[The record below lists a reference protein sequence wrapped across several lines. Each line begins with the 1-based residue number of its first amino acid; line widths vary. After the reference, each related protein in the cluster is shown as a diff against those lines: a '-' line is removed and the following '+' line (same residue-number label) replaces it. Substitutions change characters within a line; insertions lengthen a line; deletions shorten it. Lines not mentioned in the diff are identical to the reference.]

1 MLTPKQLKNYDFQ
14 SVARNAYK
22 ATDVDT
28 FMEEV
33 YKSYEQMFRENAE
46 LIKKLNLLADKI
58 SHYKAEEESIR
69 NAMVEAQKLKE
80 SIVSEAERTATEKIT
95 SATEQAQATKEALD
109 KQTSHL
115 ITDAQEEAEKIITKA
130 NTEAEQIMAKTNA
143 AVERSLTLAKEN
155 AAKLMHR
162 AQELYNQQVTSI
174 VEEAKAEKKKLQE
187 VKAEAVSVR
196 KKLMDTYQMQ
206 LELLQMAPDYQD
218 EVDDTDLA
226 AFAEAAKAEAEEIP
240 EINITF
246 EDIQKEEAPVAEE
259 TLTEAPEDASEDISE
274 DVPETDEVSAE
285 EAEEEPEPEEVEPE
299 EALPQPAK
307 KPVRR
312 FFFDLKT
319 KEAPAEPEESEEAD
333 DVSDINDY
341 LDDEED

>member
-130 NTEAEQIMAKTNA
+130 NTEAEQVMAKTNA

-162 AQELYNQQVTSI
+162 AQELYEQQVASI
-174 VEEAKAEKKKLQE
+174 VEETKAEKKKLQE

-196 KKLMDTYQMQ
+196 KKLLDTYQMQ
-206 LELLQMAPDYQD
+206 MELLRMAPDYQD
-218 EVDDTDLA
+218 EVDDSDLE
-226 AFAEAAKAEAEEIP
+226 AFAEAARAEAEEVP
-240 EINITF
+240 EINVTF
-246 EDIQKEEAPVAEE
+246 ADVQQEEVTDPVDEDDLEDIPEVEEVPAEEIVAEE
-259 TLTEAPEDASEDISE
+259 
-274 DVPETDEVSAE
+274 V
-285 EAEEEPEPEEVEPE
+285 EEEPEEKAFSE
-299 EALPQPAK
+299 PAK
-307 KPVRR
+307 KPARR

-319 KEAPAEPEESEEAD
+319 KEAPAEPEDEED
-333 DVSDINDY
+333 TSDINDY

>member
-22 ATDVDT
+22 ATDVDA

-130 NTEAEQIMAKTNA
+130 NTEAEQVMAKTNA

-162 AQELYNQQVTSI
+162 AQELYDQQVTSI
-174 VEEAKAEKKKLQE
+174 VEETKAEKKKLQE

-196 KKLMDTYQMQ
+196 KKLLDTYQMQ
-206 LELLQMAPDYQD
+206 LELLRMAPDYQD
-218 EVDDTDLA
+218 EVDDSDLE
-226 AFAEAAKAEAEEIP
+226 AFAKAAKAEAENVP

-246 EDIQKEEAPVAEE
+246 ADVQQEEVPAPADEDNLEDIPEAEEAPAEELPAEEVAAEEPEE
-259 TLTEAPEDASEDISE
+259 TLPE
-274 DVPETDEVSAE
+274 
-285 EAEEEPEPEEVEPE
+285 
-299 EALPQPAK
+299 PAK
-307 KPVRR
+307 KPARR

-319 KEAPAEPEESEEAD
+319 KEAPAEPVEPEEEEE
-333 DVSDINDY
+333 SDINDY
-341 LDDEED
+341 LDDDED

>member
-95 SATEQAQATKEALD
+95 SATEQAQATKDALD

-130 NTEAEQIMAKTNA
+130 NTEAEQVMAKTNA

-162 AQELYNQQVTSI
+162 AQELYDQQVTSI
-174 VEEAKAEKKKLQE
+174 VEETKAEKKKLQA

-196 KKLMDTYQMQ
+196 KKLLDTYQMQ
-206 LELLQMAPDYQD
+206 LELLRMAPDYQD
-218 EVDDTDLA
+218 EVDDSDLE
-226 AFAEAAKAEAEEIP
+226 AFAEAARAEAEDVP

-246 EDIQKEEAPVAEE
+246 ADVQQEEVAAP
-259 TLTEAPEDASEDISE
+259 
-274 DVPETDEVSAE
+274 AE
-285 EAEEEPEPEEVEPE
+285 EAVAEDAPEADETPVEELPAEEVAAEEVAAEEPEEEPLPE
-299 EALPQPAK
+299 PAK
-307 KPVRR
+307 KPARR

-319 KEAPAEPEESEEAD
+319 KEEPAEPEEAD

>member
-95 SATEQAQATKEALD
+95 SATEQAQATKDALD
-109 KQTSHL
+109 KETSHL

-162 AQELYNQQVTSI
+162 AQELYNQQVSSI

-196 KKLMDTYQMQ
+196 KKLTDTYQMQ
-206 LELLQMAPDYQD
+206 LELLRMAPDYQD
-218 EVDDTDLA
+218 EVEDADLA
-226 AFAEAAKAEAEEIP
+226 SFAESAKIEVEEEP

-246 EDIQKEEAPVAEE
+246 DSLQQEETTVPETEEALEDASATEAE
-259 TLTEAPEDASEDISE
+259 LTEATVEEANE
-274 DVPETDEVSAE
+274 EV
-285 EAEEEPEPEEVEPE
+285 AEEEPEEE
-299 EALPQPAK
+299 LPKSAQ
-307 KPVRR
+307 KPIRR

-319 KEAPAEPEESEEAD
+319 NTEPEEPEDLDEAD
-333 DVSDINDY
+333 DESDINDY

>member
-22 ATDVDT
+22 ATDVDA

-95 SATEQAQATKEALD
+95 SATEQAQATKDALD

-115 ITDAQEEAEKIITKA
+115 ITDAQEEAEKIISKA
-130 NTEAEQIMAKTNA
+130 NTEAEQVMAKTNA

-162 AQELYNQQVTSI
+162 AQELYDQQVTSI
-174 VEEAKAEKKKLQE
+174 VEETKAEKKKLQE

-196 KKLMDTYQMQ
+196 KKLLDTYQMQ
-206 LELLQMAPDYQD
+206 LELLRMAPDYQD
-218 EVDDTDLA
+218 EVDDSDLE
-226 AFAEAAKAEAEEIP
+226 AFAKAARAEAENVP

-246 EDIQKEEAPVAEE
+246 ADIQQEEVAAPAEE
-259 TLTEAPEDASEDISE
+259 EDVVEDA
-274 DVPETDEVSAE
+274 PETDEAPAE
-285 EAEEEPEPEEVEPE
+285 ELPAEEVAAEEPEEEPLPE
-299 EALPQPAK
+299 PAK
-307 KPVRR
+307 KPARR

-319 KEAPAEPEESEEAD
+319 KEAPEEPEEEEE
-333 DVSDINDY
+333 SDINDY
-341 LDDEED
+341 LDDDED

>member
-130 NTEAEQIMAKTNA
+130 NTEAEQVMAKTNA

-162 AQELYNQQVTSI
+162 AQELYEQQVTSI
-174 VEEAKAEKKKLQE
+174 VEETKAEKKKLQE

-196 KKLMDTYQMQ
+196 KKLLDTYQMQ
-206 LELLQMAPDYQD
+206 MELLRMAPDYQD
-218 EVDDTDLA
+218 EVDDSDLE
-226 AFAEAAKAEAEEIP
+226 AFAEAARAEAEEAP
-240 EINITF
+240 EININFADVQQEEVTDPVDEDNLEDDL
-246 EDIQKEEAPVAEE
+246 EDIPEAEE
-259 TLTEAPEDASEDISE
+259 
-274 DVPETDEVSAE
+274 VPAE
-285 EAEEEPEPEEVEPE
+285 EIVTEEVEEEPEE
-299 EALPQPAK
+299 EAFSEPAK
-307 KPVRR
+307 KPARR

-319 KEAPAEPEESEEAD
+319 KEAPAEPEDED
-333 DVSDINDY
+333 DTSDINDY

>member
-130 NTEAEQIMAKTNA
+130 NTEAEQVMAKTNA

-162 AQELYNQQVTSI
+162 AQELYEQQVTSI
-174 VEEAKAEKKKLQE
+174 VEETKAEKKKLQE

-196 KKLMDTYQMQ
+196 KKLLDTYQMQ
-206 LELLQMAPDYQD
+206 MELLRMAPDYQD
-218 EVDDTDLA
+218 EVDDSDLE
-226 AFAEAAKAEAEEIP
+226 AFAEAARAEEVPEINVTFADVQQEEVAGPVDEDNLEDIPEAEEVP
-240 EINITF
+240 AEEI
-246 EDIQKEEAPVAEE
+246 VAEE
-259 TLTEAPEDASEDISE
+259 
-274 DVPETDEVSAE
+274 V
-285 EAEEEPEPEEVEPE
+285 EEEPEE
-299 EALPQPAK
+299 EAFSEPAK
-307 KPVRR
+307 KPARR

-319 KEAPAEPEESEEAD
+319 KEAPAEPEDAD
-333 DVSDINDY
+333 DESDINDY

>member
-162 AQELYNQQVTSI
+162 AQELYDQQVTSI
-174 VEEAKAEKKKLQE
+174 VEETKAEKKKLQE
-187 VKAEAVSVR
+187 VKTEAVSVR

-206 LELLQMAPDYQD
+206 LELLRMAPDYQD
-218 EVDDTDLA
+218 EVDETDLA
-226 AFAEAAKAEAEEIP
+226 AFAEAAKAEAAEVP

-246 EDIQKEEAPVAEE
+246 DDIQQEAV
-259 TLTEAPEDASEDISE
+259 T
-274 DVPETDEVSAE
+274 
-285 EAEEEPEPEEVEPE
+285 EAEEELTEDVTADAAEAVTAEEVVEEVVEDETPEEDLPVPE
-299 EALPQPAK
+299 K

-319 KEAPAEPEESEEAD
+319 KEAPAEPENLEDAD
-333 DVSDINDY
+333 DESDINDY

>member
-162 AQELYNQQVTSI
+162 AQELYDQQVTSI
-174 VEEAKAEKKKLQE
+174 VEETKAEKKKLQE
-187 VKAEAVSVR
+187 VKTEAVSVR

-206 LELLQMAPDYQD
+206 LELLRMAPDYQD
-218 EVDDTDLA
+218 EVDETDLA
-226 AFAEAAKAEAEEIP
+226 AFAEAAKAEAAEVP

-246 EDIQKEEAPVAEE
+246 DDIQQEE
-259 TLTEAPEDASEDISE
+259 
-274 DVPETDEVSAE
+274 VP
-285 EAEEEPEPEEVEPE
+285 EAEEELTEDVTADVAEAVTAEEVVEEVAEEETPEEDLPEPE
-299 EALPQPAK
+299 K

-319 KEAPAEPEESEEAD
+319 KETPAEPEDLEDAD

>member
-14 SVARNAYK
+14 FVARNAYK

-80 SIVSEAERTATEKIT
+80 SIVSEAERIATEKIT
-95 SATEQAQATKEALD
+95 SATEQAQ
-109 KQTSHL
+109 
-115 ITDAQEEAEKIITKA
+115 
-130 NTEAEQIMAKTNA
+130 AKTNA

-155 AAKLMHR
+155 AAKLMRR
-162 AQELYNQQVTSI
+162 AQELYEQQVTSI
-174 VEEAKAEKKKLQE
+174 VEETKAEKKKLQE

-196 KKLMDTYQMQ
+196 KKLLDTYQMQ
-206 LELLQMAPDYQD
+206 LELLRMAPDYQD
-218 EVDDTDLA
+218 EVDDSDLE
-226 AFAEAAKAEAEEIP
+226 AFAEAARAEAEEVP

-246 EDIQKEEAPVAEE
+246 ADVQQEEVVDPVDEDD
-259 TLTEAPEDASEDISE
+259 LE
-274 DVPETDEVSAE
+274 DVPEAE
-285 EAEEEPEPEEVEPE
+285 EVPEEEIVAEEVEEEPEEEVFSE
-299 EALPQPAK
+299 PAK

-312 FFFDLKT
+312 FFFDLKA
-319 KEAPAEPEESEEAD
+319 KEAPDEPEDAD
-333 DVSDINDY
+333 DESDINDY

>member
-115 ITDAQEEAEKIITKA
+115 ITDAQEEAERIITKA

-206 LELLQMAPDYQD
+206 LELLQMVPDYQD

-246 EDIQKEEAPVAEE
+246 EDIQKEEAPVAEDS
-259 TLTEAPEDASEDISE
+259 LADAPEDIPE

-285 EAEEEPEPEEVEPE
+285 EVAEESEPEEVEPE
-299 EALPQPAK
+299 ETLPQPAK

-319 KEAPAEPEESEEAD
+319 KEAPAEPEESEEVD

>member
-95 SATEQAQATKEALD
+95 SATEQAQATKDALD

-115 ITDAQEEAEKIITKA
+115 ITDAQEEAEKIIAKA
-130 NTEAEQIMAKTNA
+130 NTEAEQVMAKTNA

-162 AQELYNQQVTSI
+162 AQELYDQQVTSI
-174 VEEAKAEKKKLQE
+174 VEETKAEKKKLQA

-196 KKLMDTYQMQ
+196 KKLLDTYQMQ
-206 LELLQMAPDYQD
+206 LELLRMAPDYQD
-218 EVDDTDLA
+218 EVDDSDLE
-226 AFAEAAKAEAEEIP
+226 AFAEAARAEAEDVP

-246 EDIQKEEAPVAEE
+246 ADVQQEEVAAPAEEDVAED
-259 TLTEAPEDASEDISE
+259 APEAD
-274 DVPETDEVSAE
+274 ETPVEELPAE
-285 EAEEEPEPEEVEPE
+285 EVAAEEVAAEEPEEEPLPE
-299 EALPQPAK
+299 PAK
-307 KPVRR
+307 KPARR

-319 KEAPAEPEESEEAD
+319 KEEPAEPEEAD

>member
-130 NTEAEQIMAKTNA
+130 NTEAEQVMAKTNA
-143 AVERSLTLAKEN
+143 VVERSLTLAKEN

-162 AQELYNQQVTSI
+162 AQELYEQQVTSI
-174 VEEAKAEKKKLQE
+174 VEE
-187 VKAEAVSVR
+187 KAEAVSVR
-196 KKLMDTYQMQ
+196 KKLLDTYQMQ
-206 LELLQMAPDYQD
+206 MELLRMAPDYQD
-218 EVDDTDLA
+218 EVDDSDLK
-226 AFAEAAKAEAEEIP
+226 AFAEAARAEAEEVP
-240 EINITF
+240 EINVTF
-246 EDIQKEEAPVAEE
+246 ADIQQEEVTDPVDEDNLEDDLEDIPEVEEVPAEEIVAEE
-259 TLTEAPEDASEDISE
+259 
-274 DVPETDEVSAE
+274 V
-285 EAEEEPEPEEVEPE
+285 EEEPEEKAFSE
-299 EALPQPAK
+299 PAK
-307 KPVRR
+307 KPARR

-319 KEAPAEPEESEEAD
+319 KEAPADPEDED
-333 DVSDINDY
+333 DTSDINDY

>member
-14 SVARNAYK
+14 FVARNAYK

-80 SIVSEAERTATEKIT
+80 SIVSEAERIATEKIT
-95 SATEQAQATKEALD
+95 SATEQAQ
-109 KQTSHL
+109 
-115 ITDAQEEAEKIITKA
+115 
-130 NTEAEQIMAKTNA
+130 AKTNA

-155 AAKLMHR
+155 AAKLMRR
-162 AQELYNQQVTSI
+162 AQELYEQQVTSI
-174 VEEAKAEKKKLQE
+174 VEETKAEKKKLQE

-196 KKLMDTYQMQ
+196 KKLLDTYQMQ

-218 EVDDTDLA
+218 EVDDSDLE
-226 AFAEAAKAEAEEIP
+226 AFAEAARAEAEEMP
-240 EINITF
+240 EINVTF
-246 EDIQKEEAPVAEE
+246 ADVQQEEVVDPVDEDD
-259 TLTEAPEDASEDISE
+259 LE
-274 DVPETDEVSAE
+274 DVPEAEEVPVEEIVAEEVEEEPAE
-285 EAEEEPEPEEVEPE
+285 EAFSE
-299 EALPQPAK
+299 PAK

-319 KEAPAEPEESEEAD
+319 KEAPAEPEDAD

>member
-130 NTEAEQIMAKTNA
+130 NTEAEQVMAKTNA

-162 AQELYNQQVTSI
+162 AQELYEQQVTSI
-174 VEEAKAEKKKLQE
+174 VEETKAEKKKLQE

-196 KKLMDTYQMQ
+196 KKLLDTYQMQ
-206 LELLQMAPDYQD
+206 MELLRMAPDYQD
-218 EVDDTDLA
+218 EVDDSDLE
-226 AFAEAAKAEAEEIP
+226 AFAEAARAEAEEVP
-240 EINITF
+240 EINVTF
-246 EDIQKEEAPVAEE
+246 ADVQQKEVAGPVDEDNLEDDLEDIPEAEEVPVEEIVAEE
-259 TLTEAPEDASEDISE
+259 
-274 DVPETDEVSAE
+274 V
-285 EAEEEPEPEEVEPE
+285 EEEPEE
-299 EALPQPAK
+299 EAFSEPAK
-307 KPVRR
+307 KPARR

-319 KEAPAEPEESEEAD
+319 KEAPAEPEDED
-333 DVSDINDY
+333 DTSDINDY